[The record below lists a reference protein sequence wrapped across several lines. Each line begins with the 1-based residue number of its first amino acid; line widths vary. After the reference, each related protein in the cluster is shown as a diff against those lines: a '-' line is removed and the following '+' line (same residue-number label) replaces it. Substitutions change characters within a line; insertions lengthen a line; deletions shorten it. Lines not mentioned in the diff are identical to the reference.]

1 MHLLIVDDEP
11 LARQRLARM
20 VDQIEDCKVVG
31 EAASGNEAISMIE
44 EQDPDLV
51 LMDVRMPGMDGLGA
65 AKNIAEMSD
74 PPALIFCTAYDE
86 YALEAFNTLAEK
98 DVKAAKTSTGRAS
111 FRYPQKYRCKNP

>member
-86 YALEAFNTLAEK
+86 YALEAFNTLAVGYL
-98 DVKAAKTSTGRAS
+98 VKPVSVDALSSAIETISS
-111 FRYPQKYRCKNP
+111 VL